1 MSQKTFKYG
10 HLYST
15 SASTAP
21 ANGSMIP
28 GELALG
34 LKSGEEKLWAFD
46 GTNIIDLGSAL
57 GGILA
62 DELTVHKKLIP
73 AGQPNAG
80 QKVLSTLV
88 YLKDVTATEAN
99 LPANVKKRYR
109 LVDANGDNIV
119 TESGDTSD
127 FIDVYKDSSIVEIY
141 IGTNYD
147 SVNATTGAIDKKQI
161 GDVVDGHTIDAKDF
175 QYLNE
180 VYFAGGYSGSTIS
193 GDGEYHMVKI
203 DLTQFLIQPEFESGV
218 TVNANGVVTGVVD
231 ANTDILVTEWTDGDA
246 SAAGV
251 SATTQ
256 SGLTVGADGF
266 KMQYVQDAINAKHAN
281 TIKMNGYTSG
291 VTEDLFGIV
300 SGDTVMQAVKKI
312 EDKLC
317 SNGTG
322 VAAGGGVEVNNT
334 GLVFIENDQN
344 IVLLGAGTY

>member
-1 MSQKTFKYG
+1 MAQKSFKYG

-62 DELTVHKKLIP
+62 DEKTVHKKLIP
-73 AGQPNAG
+73 SGQPNAG
-80 QKVLSTLV
+80 QKELSTLI
-88 YLKDVTATEAN
+88 YLKDVTETEAN
-99 LPANVKKRYR
+99 LPVNVKKRYR
-109 LVDANGDNIV
+109 LVDAEGNNVV

-147 SVNATTGAIDKKQI
+147 SVNATSGAIDKKQI
-161 GDVVDGHTIDAKDF
+161 GDVVDGHTIEAKDF

-218 TVNANGVVTGVVD
+218 TVNANGIVTGVVD
-231 ANTDILVTEWTDGDA
+231 PLSENVVIEWTDNTT
-246 SAAGV
+246 
-251 SATTQ
+251 SATTADV
-256 SGLTVGADGF
+256 LTVGEDGF
-266 KMQYVQDAINAKHAN
+266 KVDNIQNAINAVRHGN
-281 TIKMNGYTSG
+281 LIDMSGYTSG
-291 VTEDLFGIV
+291 VTEDLFGINAT
-300 SGDTVMQAVKKI
+300 DTVSQAVKKI

-334 GLVFIENDQN
+334 GLVFVENDQT
-344 IVLLGAGTY
+344 IVLLSAGQF